1 MLNWKRSKKEKKRD
15 RQQKLICLSN
25 LARTDKIGAGG
36 GESAWWKG
44 DLVLCSR
51 HGDALEKNV
60 LDSERERERER
71 ERKREKVYIGG
82 SRLVA
87 VLQRRSRV
95 LLTSPKTKCKLTRR
109 PLDVYSAPRI
119 PPREIRESFSLSLS
133 FSLRLITTVLASF
146 YRWNVI
152 VVSSEFL

>member
-1 MLNWKRSKKEKKRD
+1 M
-15 RQQKLICLSN
+15 
-25 LARTDKIGAGG
+25 
-36 GESAWWKG
+36 
-44 DLVLCSR
+44 LCSR

-119 PPREIRESFSLSLS
+119 PPREIRESFSLSFFLS
-133 FSLRLITTVLASF
+133 PFNNNRACIFLSLERHRRVLRISLTCPVT
-146 YRWNVI
+146 R
-152 VVSSEFL
+152 S

>member
-1 MLNWKRSKKEKKRD
+1 MVNWKKVWKKGD

-25 LARTDKIGAGG
+25 LARTDKTGG
-36 GESAWWKG
+36 GKARDGRAISCYARDTAMPRKKCSGRGESEW
-44 DLVLCSR
+44 
-51 HGDALEKNV
+51 E
-60 LDSERERERER
+60 
-71 ERKREKVYIGG
+71 REKVYIGG

-119 PPREIRESFSLSLS
+119 PPREIRESFSLSFNNNRACNFLS
-133 FSLRLITTVLASF
+133 LERHRVLRISLTCPVTRS
-146 YRWNVI
+146 
-152 VVSSEFL
+152 

>member
-1 MLNWKRSKKEKKRD
+1 MVNWKKVWKKGD

-25 LARTDKIGAGG
+25 LARTDKTGG
-36 GESAWWKG
+36 GKARDGRAISCYARDTAMPRKKMFWTG
-44 DLVLCSR
+44 
-51 HGDALEKNV
+51 
-60 LDSERERERER
+60 RERVRE
-71 ERKREKVYIGG
+71 REKVYIGG

-119 PPREIRESFSLSLS
+119 PPRVIRESFSLSFNNNRACNFLS
-133 FSLRLITTVLASF
+133 LERHRVLRISLTCPVTRS
-146 YRWNVI
+146 
-152 VVSSEFL
+152 